1 MLTGS
6 LWYPTKA
13 LYNLWVLASWA
24 MVLNEHLHYTTY
36 VYKGWLTRDE
46 IWRLVDFEKIIR
58 DGDYFFK

>member
-1 MLTGS
+1 MLHQTLLS
-6 LWYPTKA
+6 QARLA
-13 LYNLWVLASWA
+13 VLLTINPS
-24 MVLNEHLHYTTY
+24 TRRI